1 MKKSEEGLLVY
12 KKALLVGAWGCL
24 VFLSFLSPAHAGL
37 PFVSPGEGTIGTT
50 LTISGGPFSV
60 KRGTVFLG
68 SKPCQVLEWGDKAV
82 KCFINE
88 PMQPGTYDI
97 RLDLQGKL
105 PRVILPKA
113 FTIKAPELELP
124 THRPHF
130 VSPGDVVT
138 VRGRFFGDGHGRHQ
152 VEIANLRGDKKLGR
166 ILDWAMDS
174 ITFKLPHEIPGIFHL
189 RVTNAVGSETQPW
202 WGTFAKPPTNP
213 PNLLGS
219 YQGNAT
225 HDNASAVAYNRKLYA
240 FYPHVND
247 DNNYIA
253 YRTTPDGTT
262 WSSGSYLETG
272 DASKVKQRSKAQI
285 NPLVADEIL
294 YVFYT
299 GIDGKLYYLKLD
311 FVAPEDEIVPDPRAD
326 PQTVEKVWQPAQAI
340 PDAQV
345 QDLENRFAAV
355 YNFTKK
361 WIEVYWTPD
370 SLNVYMKTYTLAT
383 RTWSDAKPVTL
394 PRTNTFIAPYLTAV
408 FNQLEEGD
416 YVTYLSYADGSAGY
430 LAELKD
436 GEVRQSPIKSSTWK
450 PVDSNRGPSLADL
463 GNDYLAVIYNRRSDR
478 SYYQKY
484 DKNTRTV
491 FAQEFGTFV
500 SEQDT
505 GHWAPTGITFSNE
518 VVDTESPTGFRMD
531 TNFYVFV
538 GNNPSGPLTNTRWQF
553 VKCEHVGYWMPTDKE
568 GTEISFGSLL
578 TDTFELWPIVGM
590 IDMPPYVENG
600 KECLI
605 LDECDSDVDYS
616 FKKITVDGLSVEGS
630 AGMYMR
636 TRARSPVEM
645 SMSGGYTGGYDDSTT
660 VTLKQGDKLLAS
672 RDGTIIVYYYVP
684 TFTLT
689 TLQWHDS
696 NPLDTTNGLQTES
709 ARVSGAEIRKEAFN
723 PIDGPS
729 EWQAYWEAMSPG
741 VFRPPYLDP
750 AVFPCHESEV
760 IDLDTNKERPESD
773 LERLLTYCKNTTN
786 YPKALSGTVTW
797 QKDSPGYF
805 DWEISRE
812 HSSSN
817 GFYVDMKIGLKGK
830 VAAGAEGSVKVLF
843 KSKTEYGVEAITWI
857 RGPKEYDS
865 DPLRVTSY
873 HLEGY
878 WLKPNKNVYWVPEYR
893 KTAGDQP
900 WFITYRVTDGFTQG
914 LPTQSSPDKPVPVPF
929 TVPAC
934 P

>member
-1 MKKSEEGLLVY
+1 MSKR
-12 KKALLVGAWGCL
+12 ALFIGTWVCL
-24 VFLSFLSPAHAGL
+24 VLLSFVPAVHAVT
-37 PFVSPGEGTIGTT
+37 PSVSPNEGTIGTT
-50 LTISGGPFSV
+50 FAISGEHFGM
-60 KRGTVFLG
+60 KRGTVFIG
-68 SKPCQVLEWGDKAV
+68 SKPCQVLEWGDSAIT
-82 KCFINE
+82 CLINV
-88 PMQPGTYDI
+88 PIRPGSYDVSVNLHG
-97 RLDLQGKL
+97 R
-105 PRVILPKA
+105 PHRVILPKA
-113 FTIKAPELELP
+113 FAIRAPELDPP

-138 VRGRFFGDGHGRHQ
+138 LTGMFFGDGHGRHQ
-152 VEIANLRGDKKLGR
+152 VEIANLRGDKKLCR
-166 ILDWAMDS
+166 ILNWAMNS
-174 ITFKLPHEIPGIFHL
+174 ITFELPHHGIPGIFHL
-189 RVTNAVGSETQPW
+189 RVINAAGSDTQPW

-219 YQGNAT
+219 YSGMIT
-225 HDNASAVAYNRKLYA
+225 HDNASAVAYNGKLYA
-240 FYPHVND
+240 FYPEVND
-247 DNNYIA
+247 DKNYIA

-311 FVAPEDEIVPDPRAD
+311 FVAPEDEIVPDPEAD
-326 PQTVEKVWQPAQAI
+326 PQTVQKIWQPAQAI

-345 QDLENRFAAV
+345 QDTGGRFAAV

-361 WIEVYWTPD
+361 WIEIYWTPD
-370 SLNVYMKTYTLAT
+370 SVNVYMKTYTVAT
-383 RTWSDAKPVTL
+383 RTWSDTTPVTL

-416 YVTYLSYADGSAGY
+416 YVTYISYADGSAGY

-436 GEVRQSPIKSSTWK
+436 GEVRQPPITSSTWK
-450 PVDSNRGPSLADL
+450 SVDPNRGPSLADL
-463 GNDYLAVIYNRRSDR
+463 GNDYLTVIYNRRSDR

-491 FAQEFGTFV
+491 FSQEFSTFV

-505 GHWAPTGITFSNE
+505 AWAPTGITFSNE
-518 VVDTESPTGFRMD
+518 VVDEESPTGLRMD

-538 GNNPSGPLTNTRWQF
+538 GNNPSGPLTDTRWQF
-553 VKCEHVGYWMPTDKE
+553 VKCEHVGYWMPTSNE
-568 GTEISFGSLL
+568 GTEVSFGNFL
-578 TDTFELWPIVGM
+578 TDTFELWPIVGVV
-590 IDMPPYVENG
+590 DMPPYVENG

-605 LDECDSDVDYS
+605 KDECDSDVEYS
-616 FKKITVDGLSVEGS
+616 FQKIVENGMSVEGS
-630 AGMYMR
+630 AGMYVR

-645 SMSGGYTGGYDDSTT
+645 SMSGGYTGGYEDSTT
-660 VTLKQGDKLLAS
+660 VTLTQGDPLTAG
-672 RDGTIIVYYYVP
+672 RDGTIIAYYYVP

-689 TLQWHDS
+689 TLEWHDS
-696 NPLDTTNGLQTES
+696 NTLDTTNGLQTES
-709 ARVSGAEIRKEAFN
+709 AKVTGAEIRKEAFN
-723 PIDGPS
+723 PIDGPP
-729 EWQAYWEAMSPG
+729 EWQSYWEAKSPG
-741 VFRPPYLDP
+741 VLRPPYLEP

-760 IDLDTNKERPESD
+760 IDPDTKQERPESD
-773 LERLLTYCKNTTN
+773 LERLLTYCKDTTN
-786 YPKALSGTVTW
+786 YKKVASGTAGW
-797 QKDSPGYF
+797 AKDSPGYF
-805 DWEISRE
+805 EWEISKE
-812 HSSSN
+812 HSNSN
-817 GFYVDMKIGLKGK
+817 GFYIDMKIGVKGK
-830 VAAGAEGSVKVLF
+830 VAAGAEGSFKLLM
-843 KSKTEYGVEAITWI
+843 KSKTAYQVQALTNI

-865 DPLRVTSY
+865 DPRRIASY

-900 WFITYRVTDGFTQG
+900 WFITYRVKDGFWQG
-914 LPTQSSPDKPVPVPF
+914 SPTTSSPDKPVPIPF
-929 TVPAC
+929 TVLPC